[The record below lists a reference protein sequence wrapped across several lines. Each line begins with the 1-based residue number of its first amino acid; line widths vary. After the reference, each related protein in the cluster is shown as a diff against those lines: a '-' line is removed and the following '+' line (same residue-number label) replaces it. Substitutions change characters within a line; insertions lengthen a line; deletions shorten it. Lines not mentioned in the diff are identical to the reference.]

1 MKYTNQEQLE
11 RLPGCTGGENTF
23 PRSGLKILTEK
34 ILFPVK
40 PQKPLANSSET
51 HTDYYTANYLQKKE
65 KKKKLLHKVI
75 IKLSE
80 YVYAEI
86 NDKWIKKMKVEF
98 MVNC

>member
-23 PRSGLKILTEK
+23 PRSELKILTEK

-51 HTDYYTANYLQKKE
+51 HTDYYTANYLQR
-65 KKKKLLHKVI
+65 KKKKKKSLHKVI

-86 NDKWIKKMKVEF
+86 NDK
-98 MVNC
+98 

>member
-1 MKYTNQEQLE
+1 M
-11 RLPGCTGGENTF
+11 RGCLGVRGGENTF

-51 HTDYYTANYLQKKE
+51 HTDYYTANYLQKNKF
-65 KKKKLLHKVI
+65 KKKSLHKVI

-86 NDKWIKKMKVEF
+86 NDK
-98 MVNC
+98 

>member
-51 HTDYYTANYLQKKE
+51 HTDYYTANYLQKK
-65 KKKKLLHKVI
+65 KKKKKIATQGYNKTFRVCLCW
-75 IKLSE
+75 
-80 YVYAEI
+80 
-86 NDKWIKKMKVEF
+86 N
-98 MVNC
+98 

>member
-51 HTDYYTANYLQKKE
+51 HTDYYTAKLPSE
-65 KKKKLLHKVI
+65 KKKKKSLHKVI

-86 NDKWIKKMKVEF
+86 NDK
-98 MVNC
+98 